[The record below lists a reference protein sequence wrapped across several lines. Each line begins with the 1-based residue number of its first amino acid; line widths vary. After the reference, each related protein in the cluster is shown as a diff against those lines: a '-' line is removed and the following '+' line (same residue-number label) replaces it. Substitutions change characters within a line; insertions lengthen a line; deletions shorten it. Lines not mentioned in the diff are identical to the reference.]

1 MDWKKKLQR
10 FVLLGIALAF
20 LTACAQTTPA
30 AVSFTATREPAA
42 TFTPSPLPPTAT
54 LAPSSTPEP
63 VATATSIPNYPP
75 EGYGPGGFPA
85 DVNPLTG
92 LRVAD
97 PNLLNRRPIVI
108 KVENLPREH
117 RPQYGLSLADLV
129 FEYYTEQGTTRFA
142 AVFYG
147 QDADKVG
154 PIRSGR
160 FFDVHVVQMYRAVFI
175 FGSAYSAFFNRF
187 ANSDFASRMV
197 LENPQSCPAL
207 CRFEPQG
214 RNFLM
219 ANTRELGAYLKSRN
233 VDNSRQPLDG
243 MYFNLQAPAGGE
255 VGEQV
260 YVRYS
265 GAIYNR
271 WDYDPATGRYLRFVD
286 AKDDI
291 NRNDPQYVQLT
302 DALTNQ
308 PVAADTV
315 VTLCVPHEY
324 FFKSAEI
331 EVLDMKMD
339 ASAGS
344 YRGCDGQIYS
354 GGTGA
359 AYVAR
364 DGKIYKA
371 QWSRPKQDAP
381 LTLLDEQGN
390 PFPFKPGQSW
400 FEVIGASSKVEKSDN
415 GYRFTFAIAP

>member
-1 MDWKKKLQR
+1 MEWRNKSQR
-10 FVLLGIALAF
+10 IGWLLFFIFLLSACSQANPTAFTPTETLALA
-20 LTACAQTTPA
+20 ASA
-30 AVSFTATREPAA
+30 
-42 TFTPSPLPPTAT
+42 TPSPLPPTAT

-63 VATATSIPNYPP
+63 TATSLPDYPL
-75 EGYGPGGFPA
+75 EGYGPSGFPA

-97 PNLLNRRPIVI
+97 PNLLNRRPVVI

-129 FEYYTEQGTTRFA
+129 YEYYTEQGTTRFA
-142 AVFYG
+142 AIFYG
-147 QDADKVG
+147 QDAEKVG

-160 FFDVHVVQMYRAVFI
+160 FFDVNVVQMYRAVFI
-175 FGSAYSAFFNRF
+175 FGSAYSAVFERF
-187 ANSDFASRMV
+187 ANSDFAPRMV

-219 ANTRELGAYLKSRN
+219 ANTRELGAYLKTRN

-255 VGEQV
+255 TGEQV

-286 AKDDI
+286 AKDDV
-291 NRNDPQYVQLT
+291 NRNNPQYVQLT
-302 DALTNQ
+302 DALTSQ
-308 PVAADTV
+308 PIAADTV

-381 LTLLDEQGN
+381 LTLLDEQGK
-390 PFPFKPGQSW
+390 PFPFKPGQTW
-400 FEVIGASSKVEKSDN
+400 FEVIGASSKVEKTDN